1 MTITLD
7 GRDDLTV
14 PLLRAIRAAIDVG
27 DGGTAQ
33 QRSMLVDLA
42 RIVFGVRDLDPD
54 ALAPIEPEEVAT
66 LFDTITVRRRL
77 RMFLVLFMLC
87 RHPLPGEQVA
97 RVEAFV
103 DAWGGGDGEL
113 GLVQARAMADAA
125 ILEITEDLHRAWDAS
140 LDRMTETTLRDEYR
154 STEQASPELVARVL
168 ALRDLPRG
176 TLGREYVE
184 FYRDHGFAL
193 PGEQPGIPGF
203 FLGHDMCHL
212 IAGCGPQ
219 AHEEI
224 ALGAFLLA
232 AHESDAHWA
241 YLLGVMAIFEYG
253 AYAPGDFEA
262 KIGTLG
268 RPGAMA
274 VVLDATLRGQQCYV
288 DLLAV
293 DHLAMAHLPIAEIR
307 RRFNI
312 AEPDPPFPAIVD
324 VVRSD

>member
-1 MTITLD
+1 MTVTLD
-7 GRDDLTV
+7 GRDELTV
-14 PLLRAIRAAIDVG
+14 PLLRTIRTAIDVG
-27 DGGTAQ
+27 DGGSDQ
-33 QRSMLVDLA
+33 QRTMLVDVA
-42 RIVFGVRDLDPD
+42 RIVFGVPDLDPD
-54 ALAPIEPEEVAT
+54 ALAPIGPAEVAEC
-66 LFDTITVRRRL
+66 FDTVTVRRRL

-87 RHPLPGEQVA
+87 RHPLPAEQVV
-97 RVEAFV
+97 RVEAYV
-103 DAWGGGDGEL
+103 DALGGVDGDP
-113 GLVQARAMADAA
+113 GLVQARAMAGAT
-125 ILEITEDLHRAWDAS
+125 ILEITEDLQRAWNVS
-140 LDRMTETTLRDEYR
+140 VDRMTEATLRDEYR
-154 STEQASPELVARVL
+154 STEMASPELVARVL

-184 FYRDHGFAL
+184 FYRVNGFAL
-193 PGEQPGIPGF
+193 PGEEPGVPGF

-232 AHESDAHWA
+232 AHEDDVHWA
-241 YLLGVMAIFEYG
+241 YLLGVLAIFEYG
-253 AYAPGDFEA
+253 AYAPSGFEA
-262 KIGTLG
+262 KVGTLG
-268 RPGAMA
+268 RPGAMG
-274 VVLDATLRGQQCYV
+274 VVLDAMLRGQQCYV

-324 VVRSD
+324 VA